1 MVENIAK
8 QEIVLVYLAKFVK
21 AVTQIEKKNLLQ
33 KKLDMKILGIGNA
46 IVDVIC
52 KVNDN
57 FLKNNGLIKSTMK
70 LVDEKEFQI
79 LLKNL
84 QIEKTISGG
93 SVANSI
99 VGLSQLGN
107 EVGFIGKVSD
117 DDLANELSKRQKEKS
132 KNLSYFVQVNLGS
145 EEQKGGIE
153 INSLKSFVNYCIKKL
168 DLSVIGL
175 MAIPPNN
182 KETEKHFK
190 IISDLNRQFNF
201 EHLSIGM
208 SNDYLLA
215 IKYGASFVRIGS
227 AIFGNRS

>member
-1 MVENIAK
+1 MSIITSFEKIK
-8 QEIVLVYLAKFVK
+8 QEIKNNSVENTAEVIAVSKTFPIEHIMPLVDHGHRHFGENKVQEA
-21 AVTQIEKKNLLQ
+21 EKKW
-33 KKLDMKILGIGNA
+33 KE
-46 IVDVIC
+46 
-52 KVNDN
+52 
-57 FLKNNGLIKSTMK
+57 LKKSTNDLK
-70 LVDEKEFQI
+70 LHMIGRLQSNKAKKAIELFDFIHSLDNEK
-79 LLKNL
+79 
-84 QIEKTISGG
+84 
-93 SVANSI
+93 
-99 VGLSQLGN
+99 
-107 EVGFIGKVSD
+107 
-117 DDLANELSKRQKEKS
+117 LANELSKRQKEKS
-132 KNLSYFVQVNLGS
+132 KNLSYFIQVNLGS

-153 INSLKSFVNYCIKKL
+153 INNLKSFVNYCIKKL

-227 AIFGNRS
+227 AIFGNRN